1 MKKLKLI
8 TDGSEN
14 NEKDTKNNLDFGM
27 LITIIILLCAG
38 IVMVASASSYYA
50 LSNYNNSNYFL
61 VRQLFFGIIGFI
73 FMIII
78 SNIDYKRYKK
88 WGYLFYI
95 ICLVLLVLV
104 LTPLGQTRNGA
115 KRWLGFG
122 AIVFQP
128 SEIMKIGLVIG
139 MSTYLSLN
147 YKKLTSFK
155 GYIIPILM
163 LLLVV
168 VVMFMQ
174 KHLSGTIVMF
184 VAACSIIFVSGIKV
198 KARYII
204 AGGIAAAAMLAV
216 FIFMPSGDSTESSGS
231 FRLDRIVSFLNPEED
246 IKGGNWQAAQ
256 SLYAIGS
263 GGIFG
268 RGLGQSRQKYLWLP
282 EAQNDFI
289 FSVLGEELGLV
300 GTVTVLALF
309 SFFIYRGYRIA
320 ITARDMYGSLLA
332 TGITSAFAL
341 QILVN
346 IAVVTCTV
354 PVTGM
359 PLPFFSYG
367 GTALFIN
374 LCAMGILLNI
384 SRTCRKN

>member
-78 SNIDYKRYKK
+78 SNIDYKRYRK

-122 AIVFQP
+122 ALVFQP

-168 VVMFMQ
+168 IVMFMQ

-204 AGGIAAAAMLAV
+204 AGIIAAAAMLAV

-263 GGIFG
+263 GGVFG

>member
-8 TDGSEN
+8 TDGSEK

-122 AIVFQP
+122 ALVFQP

-163 LLLVV
+163 LFLVV
-168 VVMFMQ
+168 IVMFMQ

-204 AGGIAAAAMLAV
+204 AGIIAAAAMLAV

-320 ITARDMYGSLLA
+320 ITAKDMYGSLLA

>member
-1 MKKLKLI
+1 MKKEIFGNKES
-8 TDGSEN
+8 G
-14 NEKDTKNNLDFGM
+14 NEKKIDFGM

-38 IVMVASASSYYA
+38 IVMVASASSYYS
-50 LSNYNNSNYFL
+50 LSNYENSNYFL
-61 VRQLFFGIIGFI
+61 VRQLVFGIVGFI
-73 FMIII
+73 VMLII
-78 SNIDYKRYKK
+78 SKIDYKNYKR
-88 WGYLFYI
+88 WGYIFYI
-95 ICLVLLVLV
+95 LCLVLLILV

-122 AIVFQP
+122 ALVFQP

-147 YKKLTSFK
+147 YKKLNSLK
-155 GYIIPILM
+155 GYLVPILM
-163 LLLVV
+163 LVLVV
-168 VVMFMQ
+168 IVMFLQ
-174 KHLSGTIVMF
+174 KHLSGTIVM
-184 VAACSIIFVSGIKV
+184 VIAAISIIFASGIKI
-198 KARYII
+198 KLRYILL
-204 AGGIAAAAMLAV
+204 GGILVVGMLAV
-216 FIFMPSGDSTESSGS
+216 FILMPSGDTESSGS
-231 FRLDRIVSFLNPEED
+231 FRMDRIVSFLNPEED
-246 IKGGNWQAAQ
+246 IRGGNWQAAQ

-300 GTVTVLALF
+300 GTLTILALF
-309 SFFIYRGYRIA
+309 SFFIYRGYKIA
-320 ITARDMYGSLLA
+320 INAKDMYGSLLA

-374 LCAMGILLNI
+374 LCAMGIVLNI
-384 SRTCRKN
+384 SRYSKKS

>member
-1 MKKLKLI
+1 MKKL
-8 TDGSEN
+8 GSES
-14 NEKDTKNNLDFGM
+14 NEIKSTNRLDFGM
-27 LITIIILLCAG
+27 LITIVILLCAG
-38 IVMVASASSYYA
+38 IIMVASASSYYA
-50 LSNYNNSNYFL
+50 LSKYNNSNYFL
-61 VRQLFFGIIGFI
+61 VRQLFFGVAGVVC
-73 FMIII
+73 MIII
-78 SNIDYKRYKK
+78 SKIDYGKYKK
-88 WGYLFYI
+88 WGYLIYAL
-95 ICLVLLVLV
+95 CLVLLILV

-122 AIVFQP
+122 ALVFQP
-128 SEIMKIGLVIG
+128 SEMMKIGLVIG
-139 MSTYLSLN
+139 MSTYFSLN
-147 YKKLTSFK
+147 YKKLSSLK

-163 LLLVV
+163 LVLVV
-168 VVMFMQ
+168 GVMFLQ
-174 KHLSGTIVMF
+174 KHLSGTIVMV
-184 VAACSIIFVSGIKV
+184 VAAFAIILASGLKL
-198 KARYII
+198 KTRYII
-204 AGGIAAAAMLAV
+204 LGVIFIASMLAV
-216 FIFMPSGDSTESSGS
+216 FIMMPSKDSTDSNDS
-231 FRLDRIVSFLNPEED
+231 FRLARIVSFLNPEED

-289 FSVLGEELGLV
+289 FSVLGEEFGLV
-300 GTVTVLALF
+300 GTVVVLGLF
-309 SFFIYRGYRIA
+309 TFFIYRGYRIA
-320 ITARDMYGSLLA
+320 ITAKDMYGALIA

-384 SRTCRKN
+384 SRSCKKG

>member
-1 MKKLKLI
+1 MKKIK
-8 TDGSEN
+8 GVSSEKESN
-14 NEKDTKNNLDFGM
+14 NKLDFGM

-61 VRQLFFGIIGFI
+61 VRQLVFGIIGFI
-73 FMIII
+73 CMLII
-78 SNIDYKRYKK
+78 SKIDYRNYKR

-95 ICLVLLVLV
+95 LCLVLLVLV

-122 AIVFQP
+122 ALVFQP

-147 YKKLTSFK
+147 YKKLTSLK
-155 GYIIPILM
+155 GYAIPMLM
-163 LLLVV
+163 LVLVV

-174 KHLSGTIVMF
+174 KHLSGTIVMV
-184 VAACSIIFVSGIKV
+184 VAAFAIIFASGIRI
-198 KARYII
+198 KARYVIL
-204 AGGIAAAAMLAV
+204 GGIFIVGLLAV
-216 FIFMPSGDSTESSGS
+216 FILMPSGDSTESNGS

-289 FSVLGEELGLV
+289 FSVLGEELGLI

-309 SFFIYRGYRIA
+309 SFFIYRGYKIA
-320 ITARDMYGSLLA
+320 ISAKDMYGSLLA

-384 SRTCRKN
+384 SRYSKKS